1 VTRASVVNHVGHC
14 VTDMDRSVRFYTE
27 LLGLE
32 VGWEITVP
40 DDPTGALLDI
50 PAPVGLR
57 AVYLRAG
64 EFVLELLHFDRPGNP
79 APARRVFNEP
89 GLTHISIC
97 VDDPAVVVERVAE
110 YGGSVA
116 GSMLPMAAIIRDPDG
131 QLVELLPMSYRE
143 RLARDS

>member
-1 VTRASVVNHVGHC
+1 MTRGPVVNHVGHC
-14 VTDMDRSVRFYTE
+14 VTDLDRSVRFYTE
-27 LLGLE
+27 LLGFE

-40 DDPTGALLDI
+40 DDPTGYLLDI

-64 EFVLELLHFDRPGNP
+64 AFVLELLHFDRSGNP

-97 VDDPAVVVERVAE
+97 VDDPASVVDRVADF
-110 YGGSVA
+110 GGSVA
-116 GSMLPMAAIIRDPDG
+116 ASMLPMAAIIRDPDG
-131 QLVELLPMSYRE
+131 QLLELLPMSYRE
-143 RLARDS
+143 RIARDS